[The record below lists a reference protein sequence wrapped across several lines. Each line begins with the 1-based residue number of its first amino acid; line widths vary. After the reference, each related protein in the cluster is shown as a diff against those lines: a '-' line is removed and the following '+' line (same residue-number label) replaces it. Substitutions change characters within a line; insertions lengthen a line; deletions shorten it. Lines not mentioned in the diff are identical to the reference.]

1 MFKFKETYKRNFSN
15 LMEKVQTSRLSRDT
29 EGGLA
34 PYAII
39 GAVVAFAI
47 GLGVIAIVM
56 TLMPGIAGD
65 VTTAINV
72 SADNPYK
79 TIVDNGPT
87 KISSSFNLLYIA
99 ALVGVVA
106 LIITIIMGL
115 MYFGGKQ

>member
-1 MFKFKETYKRNFSN
+1 
-15 LMEKVQTSRLSRDT
+15 MEKVTTSKIGKDT

-65 VTTAINV
+65 VVQSINV
-72 SADNPYK
+72 TSDNPYYD
-79 TIVDNGPT
+79 VVQAGPDQV
-87 KISSSFNLLYIA
+87 SSSFNLLYIA

-106 LIITIIMGL
+106 LIITIVMGL
-115 MYFGGKQ
+115 MYFKSD